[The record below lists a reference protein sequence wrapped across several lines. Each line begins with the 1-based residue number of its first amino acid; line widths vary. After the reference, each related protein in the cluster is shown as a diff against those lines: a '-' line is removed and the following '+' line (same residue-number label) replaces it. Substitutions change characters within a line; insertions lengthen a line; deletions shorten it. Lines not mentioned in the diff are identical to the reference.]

1 MATTY
6 EYQDAYLAKF
16 CDEDLEARAIADVAV
31 LVEGRTLPAEWQERV
46 VRFQAYILVCLD
58 RQADVNDLFTAKLQ
72 TYREEMDKAL
82 PQAIEAADDLTEDV
96 STPYNFPVQRA

>member
-16 CDEDLEARAIADVAV
+16 CDEDLEARAIAEVAV
-31 LVEGRTLPAEWQERV
+31 LVENRSLPDEWQERV

-58 RQADVNDLFTAKLQ
+58 RQADVNDLFTAKLK
-72 TYREEMDKAL
+72 TYREELERAL
-82 PQAIEAADDLTEDV
+82 PQAIEAADAEAEEV
-96 STPYNFPVQRA
+96 SAPYNFSVQRA